1 MAWTQQEIN
10 ECINL
15 CKQKAAADAEFRGKL
30 LSDPAAAQVTQLPSA
45 ECGNFRVVDENLS
58 VRRLDQPVDGTDQR
72 AFAAAGK
79 SHHHKKFAAADGE
92 IDVVNTDT
100 ALGCFIYL
108 FPGLARF
115 EQFGGFPVMPPE
127 DFGQPFYSD
136 QIFRFIQL
144 IHHKSSLTTALT
156 YRFHIKLFVTAGA
169 KYVPIPKSA
178 EKAES
183 GKSFCNSIIQNAIF

>member
-1 MAWTQQEIN
+1 
-10 ECINL
+10 
-15 CKQKAAADAEFRGKL
+15 
-30 LSDPAAAQVTQLPSA
+30 
-45 ECGNFRVVDENLS
+45 
-58 VRRLDQPVDGTDQR
+58 
-72 AFAAAGK
+72 
-79 SHHHKKFAAADGE
+79 
-92 IDVVNTDT
+92 
-100 ALGCFIYL
+100 
-108 FPGLARF
+108 

-144 IHHKSSLTTALT
+144 IHHKSSLTAALT